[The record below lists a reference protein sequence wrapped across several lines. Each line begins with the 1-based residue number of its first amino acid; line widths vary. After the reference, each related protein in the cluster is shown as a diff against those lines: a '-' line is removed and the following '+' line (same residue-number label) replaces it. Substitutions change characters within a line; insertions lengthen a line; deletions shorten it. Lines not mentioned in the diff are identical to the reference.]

1 MKNIKVVIT
10 ESESLTLL
18 GLKSVIENQP
28 DMEVVASLHTA
39 KDAIEAIK
47 KNGVDVA
54 IIDSSLQD
62 VNGLEIVDIV
72 QEMGCQ
78 VVVSAR
84 DCSQDILSTAMQ
96 HNIDCLYLKTSNPN
110 LLPQTI
116 RCAFHNDSWID
127 PEISKNLM
135 NYWANNPDSSNR
147 KRYKKG
153 RSNYDSLTKTEVE
166 ILKLIACGYS
176 YKQMADKTYITV
188 ATIRCH
194 VNSIYSKLGVDNK
207 VRAIIKGIR
216 LKYLD
221 INDLKDV
228 DTEEESTPQLVA
240 I

>member
-1 MKNIKVVIT
+1 MRVVIT
-10 ESESLTLL
+10 ENESLTLL
-18 GLKSVIENQP
+18 GLKSIIESQP
-28 DMEVVASLHTA
+28 DMEVIASVTTA
-39 KDAIEAIK
+39 EDGLEAIR
-47 KNGVDVA
+47 NGADIA

-62 VNGLEIVDIV
+62 INGLQIVDII

-84 DCSQDILSTAMQ
+84 GCSQDILSAAMQ
-96 HNIDCLYLKTSNPN
+96 HNVDCLYLKTSNPS
-110 LLPQTI
+110 LLPQAI
-116 RCAFHNDSWID
+116 RCAFHKDSWID

-135 NYWANNPDSSNR
+135 NYWANNLDSSNR

-153 RSNYDSLTKTEVE
+153 RSNYDPLTKTEVE

-176 YKQMADKTYITV
+176 YEEMANITYITL

-194 VNSIYSKLGVDNK
+194 ANSIYSKLGVNNR
-207 VRAIIKGIR
+207 VRAIIKGIK

-221 INDLKDV
+221 ISDLKDTDV
-228 DTEEESTPQLVA
+228 EEAINSQAVA